1 MALEQ
6 TAQRL
11 IQAKGRTVTLVISST
26 TPADVNK
33 PWRAPSS
40 VVAAPDATRLA
51 VKAVF
56 ESKSSSD
63 IARALASGG
72 EQDAVRRS
80 VERFLVAALDVASF
94 DILATDFVE
103 DGESVRWRVTKVIP
117 VQPGDTAYIHTL
129 EVEQ

>member
-1 MALEQ
+1 
-6 TAQRL
+6 
-11 IQAKGRTVTLVISST
+11 VISSS
-26 TPADVNK
+26 TPADAAK
-33 PWRAPSS
+33 PWRAPTS

-94 DILATDFVE
+94 DIMAIDFVE
-103 DGESVRWRVTKVIP
+103 DASARWRVTKVIP
-117 VQPGDTAYIHTL
+117 VQPGDTAYIYTL

>member
-1 MALEQ
+1 MALDA

-26 TPADVNK
+26 TPADPAK

-80 VERFLVAALDVASF
+80 VERFLVAALDVAGF

-103 DGESVRWRVTKVIP
+103 DASVRWRVTKVIP
-117 VQPGDTAYIHTL
+117 VQPGDTAYIYTL